1 MKAGLKPKEEAMGS
15 VPNPPHALFVSF
27 YFGPTF
33 ALLLHFN
40 NNNNNTKKK
49 TKKKQ
54 LLCMLLNVF
63 SSIQKKK
70 DAQFLLLSNKKY
82 LKNMQCL

>member
-1 MKAGLKPKEEAMGS
+1 MYSLCNRSFFLQFEGNRSVKAGLKPKEEAMGS

-40 NNNNNTKKK
+40 NNNNNNKKK
-49 TKKKQ
+49 TKKKTTA
-54 LLCMLLNVF
+54 MH
-63 SSIQKKK
+63 
-70 DAQFLLLSNKKY
+70 AT
-82 LKNMQCL
+82 